1 MKLKKKIDRY
11 KLGRWMQYLTYFI
24 AGICLALVVLRTG
37 YIFKKVIDV
46 NEAITLYYTGKWL
59 EAEEAVSEAKRNDW
73 FHYKEKELTEI
84 SQELQWVTK
93 YRTKLKELSERLT
106 NCDEKRDYDAFK
118 KELAVYE
125 GLGLSSLEE
134 WQRECLLEK
143 YPIETIIHYCWYDFK
158 EEMTETLSHP
168 LEHEDYNLAKVNI
181 FDVPR
186 IFFEG
191 DKRQEI
197 EKLFT
202 QCDLQLLEAYKE
214 KEWDFDKLIGAI
226 NEIYVVNDECG
237 FESYWLNDK
246 VKNYINS
253 EVKAAARPL
262 DEKLLELVKEGN
274 EKYSDAMSRKLFEAE
289 DEEIEEVPHSE
300 DVREQKENV
309 SNLIKQAEGDIEN
322 FIKVVKCYK
331 QQENKPYYSAEV
343 QNIITQY
350 IKLKEDEIDCL
361 IQGRFFREAGDWYD
375 AMTYFK
381 DYEKELAR
389 LECIKAYVAPWSLLD
404 LPVEYPV
411 YQAGLLTD
419 KSGKYLVAF
428 NDQDETVY
436 LFNVT
441 GSQEDN
447 IINKISVKFSDID
460 LSSAMLNKIEK
471 IEVQGGLILLSLRD
485 GSLSRVMVLEQKE
498 ESLVLLFDKEG
509 TNISYLDGLKTISV
523 ENPKDEAIPN
533 IYTYIYEAGNY
544 KKEDEKPHEVEL
556 TNSNLLTY
564 MGQQITFT
572 CYVPVSGEGNPAI
585 GYSYTADGYEE
596 ASIVQ
601 LNLAG
606 EAKLESGFYQIIGK
620 VVGSITYYDEMTEM
634 NVDRPIVE
642 VTQVEK
648 QEEIE

>member
-1 MKLKKKIDRY
+1 MKLKKIDRY
-11 KLGRWMQYLTYFI
+11 KLGRWMQYLIYFI
-24 AGICLALVVLRTG
+24 AGICLALVVVRTG

-46 NEAITLYYTGKWL
+46 NEAITLYHAGKWL
-59 EAEEAVSEAKRNDW
+59 EAEEAVSEARKNDW
-73 FHYKEKELTEI
+73 FHYKEKELTKV
-84 SQELQWVTK
+84 SQELQWVTD
-93 YRTKLKELSERLT
+93 YRTKLKELGERLT
-106 NCDEKRDYDAFK
+106 SCDEKGDYDAFK
-118 KELAVYE
+118 EELAVYE
-125 GLGLSSLEE
+125 GLGLDRLEE
-134 WQRECLLEK
+134 WQRDCLLKK
-143 YPIETIIHYCWYDFK
+143 YPIETIIHYCWRDFK
-158 EEMTETLSHP
+158 EQMENTLMYP
-168 LEHEDYNLAKVNI
+168 LEYEDYNLAKINI

-214 KEWDFDKLIGAI
+214 KQWAFDKLIGAI

-262 DEKLLELVKEGN
+262 DEKILELVKDGN

-289 DEEIEEVPHSE
+289 DEETEEAPNIEDARDS
-300 DVREQKENV
+300 KENV
-309 SNLIKQAEGDIEN
+309 SRLIKQAEGDIEN

-350 IKLKEDEIDCL
+350 IQLKEEEIDCL
-361 IQGRFFREAGDWYD
+361 IQGRFYKEARSWYD

-381 DYEKELAR
+381 DYEEELTK
-389 LECIKAYVAPWSLLD
+389 LECIKAYDAPWSLLD

-411 YQAGLLTD
+411 YQSGLLANG
-419 KSGKYLVAF
+419 SGKYLIAF
-428 NDQDETVY
+428 NDQSKTVD
-436 LFNVT
+436 LFNVI
-441 GSQEDN
+441 GGQEEN
-447 IINKISVKFSDID
+447 IINKISVKFSDIN
-460 LSSAMLNKIEK
+460 LSSAMLKKIEK
-471 IEVQGGLILLSLRD
+471 IEVQGRLILLSLRD
-485 GSLSRVMVLEQKE
+485 GSSSRVMVLEQKD
-498 ESLVLLFDKEG
+498 ESLAAIFDKEG
-509 TNISYLDGLKTISV
+509 TNTSYLEDLQTISV

-533 IYTYIYEAGNY
+533 TYTYIYEAGNY
-544 KKEDEKPHEVEL
+544 NKEDEKPHEVEL
-556 TNSNLLTY
+556 TSNELLTY

-572 CYVPVSGEGNPAI
+572 CYVPVGGEGNPAT
-585 GYSYTADGYEE
+585 GYSYTAYGYDE

-606 EAKLESGFYQIIGK
+606 ETKLEIGFYQIAGK
-620 VVGSITYYDEMTEM
+620 VVGSITYYDETTEM